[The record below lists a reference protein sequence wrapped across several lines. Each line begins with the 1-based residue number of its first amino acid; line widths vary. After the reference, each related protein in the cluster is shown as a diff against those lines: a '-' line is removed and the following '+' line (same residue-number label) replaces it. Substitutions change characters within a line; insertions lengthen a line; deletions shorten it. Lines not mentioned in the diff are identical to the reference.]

1 MRLIKRGFLIATVA
15 SASIIM
21 ASCSASAEHETDER
35 SVRAETVEQVN
46 LPDDGAL
53 YLKDIIWLDGLE
65 DSYEIPTTGRYMVF
79 SIVNGELRCINDALA
94 IEYPDAPHS
103 EVILL

>member
-46 LPDDGAL
+46 LPDDGA
-53 YLKDIIWLDGLE
+53 
-65 DSYEIPTTGRYMVF
+65 
-79 SIVNGELRCINDALA
+79 
-94 IEYPDAPHS
+94 
-103 EVILL
+103 

>member
-35 SVRAETVEQVN
+35 AVRAETVEQVN

-53 YLKDIIWLDGLE
+53 YLKDIIWLDSNE
-65 DSYEIPTTGRYMVF
+65 NTIQYNVEK
-79 SIVNGELRCINDALA
+79 IVEEL
-94 IEYPDAPHS
+94 
-103 EVILL
+103 